1 MILEPCCSPNE
12 KCCIKYGKTKKFF
25 GKQTYYCKKLKRR
38 FVYEGSWH
46 KYPIEIRENV
56 IELYLKG
63 YKMREISR
71 ILKIPFSTIR
81 RWIHEKL

>member
-1 MILEPCCSPNE
+1 M
-12 KCCIKYGKTKKFF
+12 
-25 GKQTYYCKKLKRR
+25 GKQKNFLESKHITVK

-63 YKMREISR
+63 FKMREISR

>member
-1 MILEPCCSPNE
+1 MKALGINIQIE
-12 KCCIKYGKTKKFF
+12 
-25 GKQTYYCKKLKRR
+25 LK
-38 FVYEGSWH
+38 
-46 KYPIEIRENV
+46 ENV